1 MRALFICLF
10 ILCCSLMSA
19 QQVVSTSGE
28 SLGNGS
34 GSISYTIGEGVAQTL
49 TQGDKTL
56 TQGFQQS
63 SISVSILKELTGIS
77 YVISVFP
84 NPTSDEL
91 KLRIENE
98 KTDGLHYILYDII
111 GNQILQNKVESSET
125 TIQVSYLKSGV
136 YIMKVFSGTTELK
149 SFKVI
154 KK

>member
-1 MRALFICLF
+1 L
-10 ILCCSLMSA
+10 SA

-63 SISVSILKELTGIS
+63 SISVSILNELTDIG

-84 NPTSDEL
+84 NPVSDEL
-91 KLRIENE
+91 NLKIDKESV
-98 KTDGLHYILYDII
+98 DGMFFILYDNN
-111 GNQILQNKVESSET
+111 GKQVLQKKVESPET
-125 TIQVSYLKSGV
+125 TIPVSNMSSGIYV
-136 YIMKVFSGTTELK
+136 MKIFSGATELK